1 MLEKVGDPLPALI
14 GPCLQVAKQFGDI
27 RLQHRLQHHSVG
39 VAKRARHFFLAVV
52 PGQTPMAI
60 VAGLRL

>member
-14 GPCLQVAKQFGDI
+14 GPCLQIAKQFGDI

-39 VAKRARHFFLAVV
+39 VAKGARDFFLAVLA
-52 PGQTPMAI
+52 GKTPMA
-60 VAGLRL
+60 VLARLPL